1 MKKQGFSTC
10 VLCVLKLAHNMVKN
24 RIFTETWNIV
34 TKLPDQ
40 TKFEEPQPELKHI
53 LPVWPD

>member
-40 TKFEEPQPELKHI
+40 TKFEEPQPELKH
-53 LPVWPD
+53 PVWPE